1 LFFPQRLNS
10 TVRGGAR
17 EGIKAGGAE
26 RAGPKRRRVRVGRGR
41 GRLRGW
47 RRRGG
52 AEPSCSW
59 ARATEVEDEAD
70 EWSPPASERS
80 CWTQL
85 SKREKRGGDK
95 WQQGHFT

>member
-1 LFFPQRLNS
+1 M
-10 TVRGGAR
+10 RGGAR
-17 EGIKAGGAE
+17 KGLKAGGAE

-59 ARATEVEDEAD
+59 ARATEVEDETD
-70 EWSPPASERS
+70 EWSPLASERS
-80 CWTQL
+80 CGTHL
-85 SKREKRGGDK
+85 SEREKRGAG
-95 WQQGHFT
+95 QGQ